1 MTPPAGRPEI
11 GPMITLRLTPEDLHA
26 VGQAAGSTGISR
38 AEWLRRAAADHLA
51 LPRQEIVGLVPW
63 LIRQSI
69 DADEIGNLI
78 EKPYKY
84 LAWRAVCELGL
95 DLDDIS
101 AIEEP
106 LEDRLYSVDTLTDAV
121 AVLRAMLPLATLA
134 EGATP

>member
-26 VGQAAGSTGISR
+26 VGQAAASTGISR

-63 LIRQSI
+63 LIRQGI

-84 LAWRAVCELGL
+84 PR
-95 DLDDIS
+95 
-101 AIEEP
+101 
-106 LEDRLYSVDTLTDAV
+106 V
-121 AVLRAMLPLATLA
+121 ARRLRARSRP
-134 EGATP
+134 GRHQRHRGTP